1 MQTIARFWPVLIVSL
16 MLTVRVSAQEPL
28 TLQAAIQ
35 CALAHHPLR
44 LAAQIDV
51 DTACFAWRE
60 ARLPLNPTV
69 LITPNSYGTAGV
81 IQLLYITQPLEITGA
96 REARTCVAAGKLA
109 TAKAQECMT
118 EHDLTLAVATA
129 YWNLS
134 LDQVLA
140 DIDVENVRY
149 EEALV
154 QDACKQV
161 GAGKDPNE
169 DENLLKAEIEL
180 ARARAQSARSQA
192 TVCQAQVELKTTMGS
207 PESTSVILAD
217 KLCDVLVT
225 LDEHELSRLGLSRR
239 PELQRD
245 QGLITSAE
253 GDVATACAAGRP
265 DVFFGVGSVGWN
277 TSPFGIFAG
286 ITLPLFDWGSTRLE
300 QQRACSAL
308 ASQKEQLQVTSLGI
322 KKDIS
327 EALIA
332 VQSAEAQI
340 AALHDQE
347 LIPSEKLKDKA
358 ITGYQKGEKKC
369 LDVLDA
375 CHNLRVAQGEYY
387 TAIAAY
393 RTALA
398 TLDWAVGTTACPPT
412 P

>member
-1 MQTIARFWPVLIVSL
+1 MQVILRFWPVLVVSL
-16 MLTVRVSAQEPL
+16 LLTVRVSAQEPL

-35 CALAHHPLR
+35 CALATHPLR
-44 LAAQIDV
+44 HAAQIDV
-51 DTACFAWRE
+51 ETAGYAWRE
-60 ARLPLNPTV
+60 ARLPLNPTI
-69 LITPNSYGTAGV
+69 LITPNSYGTLGV
-81 IQLLYITQPLEITGA
+81 IELLYITQPLEINGA
-96 REARTCVAAGKLA
+96 REARTCAAAGKLE
-109 TAKAQECMT
+109 TAQAQECMT

-129 YWNLS
+129 YWNLA

-140 DIDVENVRY
+140 DIDAENVHY

-154 QDACKQV
+154 QDAGKQV

-180 ARARAQSARSQA
+180 ARARSQSARSQA
-192 TVCQAQVELKTTMGS
+192 TVCQAQVELKTAMGS
-207 PESTSVILAD
+207 PESTPVILAD
-217 KLCDVLVT
+217 KLCDVLFT
-225 LDEHELSRLGLSRR
+225 LDERELSRLGLSCR

-245 QGLITSAE
+245 QGLITSAQ

-286 ITLPLFDWGSTRLE
+286 ITLPVFDWGATRLE
-300 QQRACSAL
+300 HQRACSAL
-308 ASQKEQLQVTSLGI
+308 ASQQAQLAVTRLGI
-322 KKDIS
+322 KKDVR
-327 EALIA
+327 EAIIT

-340 AALHDQE
+340 TALHDQE
-347 LIPSEKLKDKA
+347 LIPAEKLKEIA
-358 ITGYQKGEKKC
+358 MTGYRKGEKKC

-375 CHNLRVAQGEYY
+375 CHNLRSAQGEYY
-387 TAIAAY
+387 TAIATY

-398 TLDWAVGTTACPPT
+398 TLDWAVGMQACPST